1 MNGSKGTKVDPDCVA
16 RARRGDNG
24 AREALYAA
32 LGRSVFTLARR
43 MLASTSL
50 AEDVLHDAFIEA
62 FTKLDDLRADAD
74 FAPWLR
80 RIAVN
85 KCLMHT
91 RSAWV
96 ARRVDGA
103 PEELPTTTVDP
114 ERAASAARLEAALDM
129 LPDVA
134 RVVVWLHDVE
144 GYTHKEIGAA
154 MGRSTSFA
162 KSQLARAHERL
173 RQLLAE
179 DSTEDQPGL
188 CIGELKIC

>member
-1 MNGSKGTKVDPDCVA
+1 MDGSKGVKIDPGCVA
-16 RARRGDNG
+16 RARGGDNG
-24 AREALYAA
+24 AREALYTA
-32 LGRSVFTLARR
+32 LGNSIFTLARR

-50 AEDVLHDAFIEA
+50 AEDVLHDAFVEA
-62 FTKLDDLRADAD
+62 FTKLDELRVDAN
-74 FAPWLR
+74 FPAWVH

-85 KCLMHT
+85 KCLTHI

-96 ARRVDGA
+96 SRRADWA
-103 PEELPTTTVDP
+103 PEELPTTAAEA
-114 ERAASAARLEAALDM
+114 ERAASVVQLEAALDS

-154 MGRSTSFA
+154 MGRSTSFS

-173 RQLLAE
+173 RRLLAE
-179 DSTEDQPGL
+179 DSTEDQPRL